1 MRNSPLV
8 GVNRGLLMSIYEIT
22 FIIREDKSEEVEGL
36 IKKLS
41 GKILNKKS
49 LGRKKFTY
57 LIKKDTAGFY
67 LVIIFEL
74 EPSKINEFDKEL
86 RINQNIIRH
95 LIISYQKEFSPREIQ
110 EKLDELNNVKPK
122 LAEEKIQKVEQKDK
136 KEQPQEKEVIK
147 KPEGVVTRMDVKK
160 KIDQKEDKIVKEEK
174 VKIEEV
180 LKKPKIEIPKVEIPK
195 PQKEAFSEEERLA
208 KLEEKL
214 DELLKD

>member
-1 MRNSPLV
+1 
-8 GVNRGLLMSIYEIT
+8 MSIYEIT
-22 FIIREDKSEEVEGL
+22 FITREDKSEEVEGL

-57 LIKKDTAGFY
+57 PIKKDTAGFY
-67 LVIIFEL
+67 LVMIFEL

-122 LAEEKIQKVEQKDK
+122 LAEEKIQKVEPKDK
-136 KEQPQEKEVIK
+136 KEQVQKKEEIK
-147 KPEGVVTRMDVKK
+147 KPEEIIIESKTEE
-160 KIDQKEDKIVKEEK
+160 KIDQKKKDKTVKEEK
-174 VKIEEV
+174 LKVEETIE
-180 LKKPKIEIPKVEIPK
+180 KPKIEIPKVEIPK
-195 PQKEAFSEEERLA
+195 PKKEAFTEEERLA